1 MALLIIPVMAFVA
14 LSHSSYAM
22 ETTTGDSM
30 MKKEN
35 TMMKKDDSMMSTG
48 VNLSLGS
55 RGADVTMLQTFLES
69 KGLLVIP
76 AGVSKGYFGPLTKS
90 ALMAFQTSVDVPS
103 TGYYG
108 PITRGVMAKMM
119 MAKEDTMMK
128 KDDTMMKTEDTTMK
142 KEDTMK
148 KGDAMMDKKAQ

>member
-1 MALLIIPVMAFVA
+1 
-14 LSHSSYAM
+14 
-22 ETTTGDSM
+22 
-30 MKKEN
+30 
-35 TMMKKDDSMMSTG
+35 MMSTG
-48 VNLSLGS
+48 GNLSLGS
-55 RGADVTMLQTFLES
+55 RGADVTTLQTFLES
-69 KGLLVIP
+69 KGLLAIP

-90 ALMAFQTSVDVPS
+90 ALMAYQTLVDVPS

-128 KDDTMMKTEDTTMK
+128 KDDAMMKKDDTMMM

-148 KGDAMMDKKAQ
+148 KGDTVMDKKTQ